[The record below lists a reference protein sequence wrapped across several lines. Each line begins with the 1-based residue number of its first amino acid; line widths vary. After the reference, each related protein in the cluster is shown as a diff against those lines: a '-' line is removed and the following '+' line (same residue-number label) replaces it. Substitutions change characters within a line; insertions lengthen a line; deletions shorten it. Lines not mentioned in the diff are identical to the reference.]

1 MKFLNKHLSQKA
13 LRKGFDEP
21 CWSWYYIPAKDTQYC
36 YSECKSPMR
45 NLYVRFQAWFK
56 KQKLEYITL
65 PTHQQVVD
73 WLREEKGIVVW
84 VTMEMGAEITY
95 NWVVTGEHYN
105 TNYKAYYSDYY
116 QALNAAINNALN
128 RLPDVKIEFP

>member
-1 MKFLNKHLSQKA
+1 MRFLNKHLSQKA

-56 KQKLEYITL
+56 KDKLEYITL

-73 WLREEKGIVVW
+73 WLREEKGILVW
-84 VTMEMGAEITY
+84 VEVEKDADLTY
-95 NWVVTGEHYN
+95 CWIVTGKDHL
-105 TNYKAYYSDYY
+105 TNYKDRYTNYYE
-116 QALNAAINNALN
+116 ALNAAINNALN